1 MKRLVRVVLIGLLG
15 LLVLCI
21 AAAGISALSNRRLP
35 TQSTVVD
42 KLDPF
47 QKARLAEV
55 QHLRQALGDAVW
67 PGWSKADIPI
77 ITYNEGYAFLVGA
90 SDPPAGW
97 VKAPR
102 GERVGGLWEV
112 TPGDAFLDQPY
123 YRQPLPDPDVTPEN
137 FTVQVGNRWAATLQT
152 KEYAAVAFYRGFRDQ
167 LPAFLR
173 TVFPYRLA
181 WSILGGDTEVYI
193 GGLAHEAF
201 HAWQGMIAE
210 QRLNQAE
217 LAARLERSYP
227 WDDDTL
233 KAAWQ
238 AELETL
244 AAAAFAESDAEAVEL
259 ARQFLDLRGQRRAE
273 GRLTAALIDYEQQRE
288 WLEGLA
294 KYAELTLLRAAAD
307 ASGYQP
313 LPAMAGDPD
322 FESYTGSR
330 RYWRQQM
337 QEITRLA
344 GREGET
350 RFYYSGF
357 GQAVLL
363 DRFAPGWKE
372 QAMQPGVYLEDLL
385 RAAIAK
391 DR

>member
-1 MKRLVRVVLIGLLG
+1 MKKLGRIALIGLLG
-15 LLVLCI
+15 LLFVCV
-21 AAAGISALSNRRLP
+21 AVAGLSAWSNRALP

-42 KLDPF
+42 QLDAL

-55 QHLRQALGDAVW
+55 QHLRQTLGDTVW
-67 PGWSKADIPI
+67 PGWSEADIPI

-97 VKAPR
+97 VKVPR
-102 GERVGGLWEV
+102 GQQVGGPWEA
-112 TPGDAFLDQPY
+112 TPGDTFLDQPY
-123 YRQPLPDPDVTPEN
+123 YRQPLPDPDATPEN
-137 FTVQVGNRWAATLQT
+137 FTVRVGDRWAATLQT

-201 HAWQGMIAE
+201 HAWQGLIAD
-210 QRLNQAE
+210 QRLSQAE
-217 LAARLERSYP
+217 LAARLEGSYP
-227 WDDDTL
+227 WDDDAL

-244 AAAAFAESDAEAVEL
+244 AAAAAAESDAEAVEL
-259 ARQFLDLRGQRRAE
+259 ARQFLDLRGQRRVE
-273 GRLTAALIDYEQQRE
+273 GRLSPALIDYELQRE

-294 KYAELTLLRAAAD
+294 KYAELSLLHAAAG

-313 LPAMAGDPD
+313 LPAMAGDAD
-322 FESYTGSR
+322 FEGYTGSG
-330 RYWRQQM
+330 RYWRQQL
-337 QEITRLA
+337 QEIARLA

-363 DRFAPGWKE
+363 DRLAPGWKD
-372 QAMQPGVYLEDLL
+372 QAMQSGVFLEDLL
-385 RAAIAK
+385 RATVT
-391 DR
+391 R

>member
-1 MKRLVRVVLIGLLG
+1 
-15 LLVLCI
+15 
-21 AAAGISALSNRRLP
+21 
-35 TQSTVVD
+35 
-42 KLDPF
+42 
-47 QKARLAEV
+47 
-55 QHLRQALGDAVW
+55 
-67 PGWSKADIPI
+67 
-77 ITYNEGYAFLVGA
+77 
-90 SDPPAGW
+90 
-97 VKAPR
+97 
-102 GERVGGLWEV
+102 
-112 TPGDAFLDQPY
+112 
-123 YRQPLPDPDVTPEN
+123 
-137 FTVQVGNRWAATLQT
+137 
-152 KEYAAVAFYRGFRDQ
+152 
-167 LPAFLR
+167 
-173 TVFPYRLA
+173 
-181 WSILGGDTEVYI
+181 
-193 GGLAHEAF
+193 
-201 HAWQGMIAE
+201 
-210 QRLNQAE
+210 
-217 LAARLERSYP
+217 
-227 WDDDTL
+227 
-233 KAAWQ
+233 
-238 AELETL
+238 
-244 AAAAFAESDAEAVEL
+244 L